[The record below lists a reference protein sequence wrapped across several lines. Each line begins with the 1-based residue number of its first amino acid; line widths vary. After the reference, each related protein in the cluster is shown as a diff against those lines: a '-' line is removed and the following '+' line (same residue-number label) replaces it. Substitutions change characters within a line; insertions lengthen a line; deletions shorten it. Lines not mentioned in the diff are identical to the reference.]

1 MIVCA
6 EKKLWNYIPWKQ
18 LECPFNLNRL
28 MDSFETSVASRLLS
42 VLERYAGFSNTDTMI
57 HYNIIQGILL
67 SFASLFPTLASPGRG
82 AVPGHRQGCPGQVMT
97 VRWSCFLHLPH
108 SPPHHPRHHR
118 HHAFCTFLIH
128 LLIVSVIMTMI
139 IFWPRDCGSC
149 TNMRLFGSCW
159 TWPLTVMITIGTSW
173 QI

>member
-1 MIVCA
+1 
-6 EKKLWNYIPWKQ
+6 
-18 LECPFNLNRL
+18 

-42 VLERYAGFSNTDTMI
+42 VLERYDGFSNTDTMI

-82 AVPGHRQGCPGQVMT
+82 AVPGHKQGCPGQVMT

-118 HHAFCTFLIH
+118 HHAFCIFLIH
-128 LLIVSVIMTMI
+128 LLITTVIMTMI
-139 IFWPRDCGSC
+139 DHHLTERLRQLYQHAPFRELPNLAVDGYDNDWDEL
-149 TNMRLFGSCW
+149 TNLKRPS
-159 TWPLTVMITIGTSW
+159 
-173 QI
+173 